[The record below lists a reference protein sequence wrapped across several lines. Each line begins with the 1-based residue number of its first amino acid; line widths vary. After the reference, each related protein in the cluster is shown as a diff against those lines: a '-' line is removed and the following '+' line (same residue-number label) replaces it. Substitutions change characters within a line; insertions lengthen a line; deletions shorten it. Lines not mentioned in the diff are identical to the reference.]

1 MGKSG
6 ASYTICIIILDTIFH
21 WKLPRI
27 RFFSSSYNIGIKVRH
42 WWLKSNSK
50 TSICITNLLKRAK
63 NIWLIS
69 IEIYLQYNIGIKC
82 FLVLWYYFLLC
93 TYTHIIKCISPPHP
107 YNINTDI
114 SSVIKHGLIRAFYYA
129 CLYLIYVFIIHQY
142 LVSWAAI

>member
-6 ASYTICIIILDTIFH
+6 ASYTICIIILDTVFH
-21 WKLPRI
+21 WKL
-27 RFFSSSYNIGIKVRH
+27 NVRH
-42 WWLKSNSK
+42 YWLKSNSK
-50 TSICITNLLKRAK
+50 ISICITNLLKRAK